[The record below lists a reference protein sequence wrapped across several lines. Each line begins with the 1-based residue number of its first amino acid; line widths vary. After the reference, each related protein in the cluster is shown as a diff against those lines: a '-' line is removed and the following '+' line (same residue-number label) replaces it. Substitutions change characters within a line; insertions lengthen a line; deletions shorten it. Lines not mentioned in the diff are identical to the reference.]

1 MELVASAFVN
11 SSHIVV
17 ILCTFTESN
26 IVKRRIYIFIVAV
39 FISVWKRVRL
49 AARRLLDVMKPGVVV
64 AVKASDKVTRWA
76 NRPDVI
82 SIIEKIRVIRYL
94 KKKIKK
100 AIDLRI

>member
-1 MELVASAFVN
+1 
-11 SSHIVV
+11 
-17 ILCTFTESN
+17 
-26 IVKRRIYIFIVAV
+26 
-39 FISVWKRVRL
+39 
-49 AARRLLDVMKPGVVV
+49 MKPGVVV